1 MIKILHS
8 INYYYNKFN
17 NCDKSKIKNIYK
29 HILYNLYCNID
40 DINEGIKDESKL
52 CIPIYYFD
60 FDYKNKNEDEYMK
73 YNDLRSDDEYYI
85 SLTNE
90 YEIPE
95 NNNTIINEID
105 FENLNFRCKNCE
117 NCMLCMYCENCKNCT
132 LCKFSSSLINCNNS

>member
-1 MIKILHS
+1 
-8 INYYYNKFN
+8 
-17 NCDKSKIKNIYK
+17 
-29 HILYNLYCNID
+29 
-40 DINEGIKDESKL
+40 
-52 CIPIYYFD
+52 
-60 FDYKNKNEDEYMK
+60 MK